1 MRAIHKEV
9 VSHPDRRFS
18 VPQLV
23 QKYGIGQTT
32 FQSCFS
38 EIYGKPY
45 YTFVKHYKMHKA
57 IHYIE
62 ETEHSMAEI
71 AGMLGYDNPS
81 KFAAAFRSVV
91 GCSPREYKKSSERM
105 EHLTLLGVEI
115 EE

>member
-1 MRAIHKEV
+1 MATRKKLYG
-9 VSHPDRRFS
+9 VSSDYARRVLCIQQFS
-18 VPQLV
+18 FAEAV
-23 QKYGIGQTT
+23 
-32 FQSCFS
+32 
-38 EIYGKPY
+38 E
-45 YTFVKHYKMHKA
+45 A
-57 IHYIE
+57 DYIE
-62 ETEHSMAEI
+62 ETEYSMAEI